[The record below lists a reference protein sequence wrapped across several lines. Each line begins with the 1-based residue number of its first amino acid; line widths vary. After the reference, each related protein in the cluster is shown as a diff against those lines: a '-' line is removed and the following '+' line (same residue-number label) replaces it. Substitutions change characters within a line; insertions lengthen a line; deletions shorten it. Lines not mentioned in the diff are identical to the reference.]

1 MNKEV
6 IGGWLMHPVTE
17 KHIKRLIEAK
27 EDIKENW
34 ANGAYTAE
42 SMEGTAQLNAE
53 AVGAIRQIDQILIDI
68 DNMEVE
74 DDEL

>member
-1 MNKEV
+1 
-6 IGGWLMHPVTE
+6 
-17 KHIKRLIEAK
+17 
-27 EDIKENW
+27 
-34 ANGAYTAE
+34 
-42 SMEGTAQLNAE
+42 MEGTAQLNAE